1 MIDLFVRALPLL
13 EKAVVV
19 TIGLGIGSFVL
30 GSALGMLIALARISD
45 ARPLRWLAFAYVS
58 VFRGTPLLIQILL
71 IYFGLPNYGITIDP
85 IPAALLALTLFSAAY
100 LSENFRSGI
109 NAVDRGQ
116 WEAAWAMGMGYWK
129 TLWRVILPQGL
140 RIAIPPVGSRLI
152 ALMKDT
158 SLASTVTVVELTR
171 VADQLGATTFRY
183 MDMFIIVGTIYWVIN
198 QLLTLLQTWLE
209 EKLSRRFQCIRLP
222 PVLCA

>member
-1 MIDLFVRALPLL
+1 MIDLFIRALPLL

-209 EKLSRRFQCIRLP
+209 EKLSRRYQ
-222 PVLCA
+222 

>member
-129 TLWRVILPQGL
+129 TLWRIILPQGL

-209 EKLSRRFQCIRLP
+209 EKLSRRFQ
-222 PVLCA
+222 

>member
-1 MIDLFVRALPLL
+1 MVDLFLRALPLL
-13 EKAVVV
+13 EKAVLV
-19 TIGLGIGSFVL
+19 TLGLGLSSFVL
-30 GSALGMLIALARISD
+30 GSILGMLIALARI
-45 ARPLRWLAFAYVS
+45 APFKPLRWLAFSYVS

-109 NAVDRGQ
+109 NAVDKGQ
-116 WEAAWAMGMGYWK
+116 WEAAWAMGLGYRK
-129 TLWRVILPQGL
+129 TLTRIILPQGL

-171 VADQLGATTFRY
+171 VADQMGATTFRY
-183 MDMFIIVGTIYWVIN
+183 MDMFIIVGTIYWIIN

-209 EKLSRRFQCIRLP
+209 ETLSRRYQ
-222 PVLCA
+222 

>member
-1 MIDLFVRALPLL
+1 LL
-13 EKAVVV
+13 EKAVLV
-19 TIGLGIGSFVL
+19 TLGLGLSSFVL
-30 GSALGMLIALARISD
+30 GSILGMLIALARI
-45 ARPLRWLAFAYVS
+45 APFKPLRWLAFSYVS

-109 NAVDRGQ
+109 NAVDKGQ
-116 WEAAWAMGMGYWK
+116 WEAAWAMGLGYRK
-129 TLWRVILPQGL
+129 TLTRIILPQGL

-171 VADQLGATTFRY
+171 VADQMGATTFRY
-183 MDMFIIVGTIYWVIN
+183 MDMFIIVGTIYWIIN
-198 QLLTLLQTWLE
+198 QVLTILQTWLE
-209 EKLSRRFQCIRLP
+209 EKLSRRYQ
-222 PVLCA
+222 